1 MDFRTL
7 VYGEFNIQRKLDL
20 NLAKT
25 ETLYKIIN
33 GDELDKTEIE
43 MIFVEDEIV
52 EATDEK
58 NNSETKE
65 MRNKKASR
73 NSKIFCQG
81 RSSLYFI
88 QDN

>member
-73 NSKIFCQG
+73 NSEIFCQG
-81 RSSLYFI
+81 RSNLYFI
-88 QDN
+88 EDN

>member
-43 MIFVEDEIV
+43 IIFVERKIV
-52 EATDEK
+52 GATARKK
-58 NNSETKE
+58 NSKMKE
-65 MRNKKASR
+65 FRNKKASR
-73 NSKIFCQG
+73 NSEIFCQG
-81 RSSLYFI
+81 RSNLYFI
-88 QDN
+88 EDN